1 LETTYPAHDR
11 NVSGATQGL
20 RPKRVIKTIFIWNA
34 RGGDVSTRKV
44 QWVYVMLL
52 ALVAGAALFLL
63 AADRDDQGGAGD
75 LESPVIVRPD
85 LLNGAAH
92 GNPSRDPAVSGGGG
106 RSVSDDDLF
115 SVDKSAKKLQIRL
128 AGHGRAGLKWE
139 DVRAVVAATDTGDYR
154 MAVTGR
160 QPSVRTASAREVR
173 FDRNGVAELGFSGAV
188 DWVHVTLM
196 GLPEGVH
203 AFGSPRF
210 VETRQRWTTTTFVTY
225 RNLKFLISCLDELGA
240 PVAGAT
246 VAIRGRKQTQSGV
259 IVPVSYRIGRSD
271 SSGEVEAN
279 LARAVPGPVELAV
292 THPILASRLVKL
304 EPPSALVRRAHEGV
318 VIEATVVL
326 KSGVTLS
333 VTFKDFSGEPIS
345 GALMSICEFEFRGGL
360 TGLASEI
367 DSGAIE
373 GRKTFDMVRTN
384 ELGGFVS
391 SGWDPTQSIMVML
404 RSVPD
409 GRKIIAIHAAD
420 FDTVSTGFDNIPYMA
435 CFGMPAGGS
444 VQFFV
449 EFEGDCVVRV
459 RGIVRGAV
467 GPGDLKCFV
476 QYGENWAGQFRAD
489 LQTWAG
495 ESTDTMKFSGFC
507 RLPFAPDAP
516 AMSGEALRICF
527 RNRKES
533 RACLVLTAHLRE
545 ARIAVCLAI

>member
-1 LETTYPAHDR
+1 ML
-11 NVSGATQGL
+11 
-20 RPKRVIKTIFIWNA
+20 
-34 RGGDVSTRKV
+34 
-44 QWVYVMLL
+44 WVYVMLL
-52 ALVAGAALFLL
+52 ALVAGAALFLF
-63 AADRDDQGGAGD
+63 AGD
-75 LESPVIVRPD
+75 RENQGDARELEGPVIVRPD
-85 LLNGAAH
+85 LSSGAVH
-92 GNPSRDPAVSGGGG
+92 GISENDRAVSRGSG
-106 RSVSDDDLF
+106 RIVSDDGLF
-115 SVDKSAKKLQIRL
+115 SIDESAKKLQIRL
-128 AGHGRAGLKWE
+128 TGHRGAGLKWE
-139 DVRAVVAATDTGDYR
+139 DVRAVVAATDNGDYR

-173 FDRNGVAELGFSGAV
+173 FDRNGVAEIEVSGAV

-225 RNLKFLISCLDELGA
+225 RHLKFLISCLDEVGA

-246 VAIRGRKQTQSGV
+246 VAIRGRKQTQSGI
-259 IVPVSYRIGRSD
+259 IVPVSYRIGRSN

-292 THPILASRLVKL
+292 THPSLASRLVKL
-304 EPPSALVRRAHEGV
+304 EPPSSLVRRTHEGV

-326 KSGVTLS
+326 KPGVTLS

-345 GALMSICEFEFRGGL
+345 GALMSISEFEFRGGL

-367 DSGAIE
+367 ESGAIE

-404 RSVPD
+404 RSVPS
-409 GRKIIAIHAAD
+409 GRKVIAIHAAD

-435 CFGMPAGGS
+435 CFGLPAGGA

-459 RGIVRGAV
+459 RGIVRGEV
-467 GPGDLKCFV
+467 GSGDLKCFV
-476 QYGENWAGQFRAD
+476 QYGEDWAGQFLVD
-489 LQTWAG
+489 LRTWAA
-495 ESTDTMKFSGFC
+495 ESADTMKFSGLC
-507 RLPFAPDAP
+507 RLPFDPDAP
-516 AMSGEALRICF
+516 AMSGEALRFCF
-527 RNRKES
+527 RNRKNSEHVWYS
-533 RACLVLTAHLRE
+533 PPISVKHASQSVLQYEVTF
-545 ARIAVCLAI
+545 